1 VVVYAGHRSGPGV
14 LRALAGIIQNRQ
26 NADYEHRYGEDDQYG
41 GFHCDLATA
50 GLPNTYRSRFFVVQ
64 NEPAV
69 NSVYS
74 PGKLRASA
82 PQKEIA
88 PNIKTT
94 TNTKASNRP
103 TALVIVRSRVSG
115 PSQGGSPRLRKLI
128 TSFDFMS

>member
-1 VVVYAGHRSGPGV
+1 V

-103 TALVIVRSRVSG
+103 TALVIVRSSLIARIWALARGLTPTEKTYYVV
-115 PSQGGSPRLRKLI
+115 RLYVLTTKEH
-128 TSFDFMS
+128 S